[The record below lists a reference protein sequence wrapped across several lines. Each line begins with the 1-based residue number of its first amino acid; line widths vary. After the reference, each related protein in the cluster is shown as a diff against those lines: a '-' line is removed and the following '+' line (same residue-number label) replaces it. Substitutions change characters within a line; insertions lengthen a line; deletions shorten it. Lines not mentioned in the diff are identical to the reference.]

1 VNLTTTDITGV
12 ILAGGQ
18 AKRMGGKDKA
28 LITVG
33 GERIID
39 KLISTLKQ
47 VTSDIIIISNSGENY
62 GTNLPFFKD
71 IYPRKG
77 PIGGIH
83 SALAHAS
90 SENCLVLGCDMPYIS
105 FDLIDHIVQHSKDG
119 DVIVPLHDGTIEPLC
134 AMYKKSIFDEV
145 EDHIRTDRLKLQG
158 LLKDLDTKFIE
169 INTSL
174 TFYNRNL
181 FANINTPGDLK
192 NTLEK

>member
-1 VNLTTTDITGV
+1 MNLPTSDFTGV

-28 LITVG
+28 LISVD

-39 KLISTLKQ
+39 RLISTIKQ
-47 VTSDIIIISNSGENY
+47 VTSDIIIISNSEEDY
-62 GTNLPFFKD
+62 GTNLPVFKD
-71 IYPRKG
+71 IYLRKG

-105 FDLIDHIVQHSKDG
+105 FELINYIVQHSKDV
-119 DVIVPLHDGTIEPLC
+119 DVVVPMHDGTIEPLC
-134 AMYKKSIFDEV
+134 AMYNMSIFDEV

-158 LLKDLDTKFIE
+158 LLADLDTKFIE
-169 INTSL
+169 INSNL